1 MAANR
6 VRLAAGLDVGSAFT
20 RCVICLIED
29 GRIRF
34 LGAGEV
40 ESRGW
45 TNSKIAHREQMSES
59 VRLAA
64 REAERQAGVSIDAV
78 VVGLGGETVRGDNQV
93 GKYDFG
99 RPREIDQ
106 SDMAYAVEKACR
118 QQLDADRVLLQVFP
132 QDFTL
137 DGNAGVVNPRGTRA
151 ARLEANVHIVTTSAF
166 EHQALVSAVHEAH
179 LAVEETVYEGM
190 ASAYA
195 CVTQDERR
203 QGVAIADIGAQST
216 EIVVYAGEAMVQAVT
231 IRVGGEHFTRD
242 IAHDFKISFE
252 DAEKIKHEY
261 GCAILGLTADNTF
274 IEVPSAE
281 GRPAREAPRKR
292 LNYILESRADFL
304 FRFIKKH
311 LADCGM
317 DGHLL
322 EGILLTGG
330 GACLPGMCDV
340 AELVLNCQSRNGL
353 PVGIQD
359 WPDSLFNPRWTTV
372 AGLAMYSGRLK
383 EHRYQKR
390 SSPGFLSLLMSK

>member
-6 VRLAAGLDVGSAFT
+6 IRLASGLDIGSSRT
-20 RCVICLIED
+20 RCVICAVED

-40 ESRGW
+40 DSRGW
-45 TNSKIAHREQMSES
+45 ANSRVAHREQMSES

-64 REAERQAGVSIDAV
+64 REAERQAGISVDAV
-78 VVGLGGETVRGDNQV
+78 VVGLGGDCIAGHDQV
-93 GKYDFG
+93 GKYEFG

-137 DGNAGVVNPRGTRA
+137 DGNAGQINPRGSKA
-151 ARLEANVHIVTTSAF
+151 SRLEANVHIVTTSAF
-166 EHQALVSAVHEAH
+166 EHQSLVSAVHEAH

-195 CVTQDERR
+195 CVTQEERK

-216 EIVVYAGEAMVQAVT
+216 ELVIYAGDAMVQSVSL
-231 IRVGGEHFTRD
+231 RVGGEHFTKD
-242 IAHDFKISFE
+242 IAHDFKVSFD
-252 DAEKIKHEY
+252 DAEKLKLEY

-281 GRPAREAPRKR
+281 GRPSREAPRKR
-292 LNYILESRADFL
+292 LNFVLESRADYL
-304 FRFIKKH
+304 FRFIEKKVRE
-311 LADCGM
+311 CGM
-317 DGHLL
+317 DRHLL

-330 GACLPGMCDV
+330 GACLNGMCDV
-340 AELVLNCQSRNGL
+340 AELVLNCPARNGL

-359 WPDSLFNPRWTTV
+359 WPEALNSPTWTTAV
-372 AGLAMYSGRLK
+372 GLAMYSGRLK
-383 EHRYQKR
+383 EQRYQKR
-390 SSPGFLSLLMSK
+390 TSPGFLSLLMSK